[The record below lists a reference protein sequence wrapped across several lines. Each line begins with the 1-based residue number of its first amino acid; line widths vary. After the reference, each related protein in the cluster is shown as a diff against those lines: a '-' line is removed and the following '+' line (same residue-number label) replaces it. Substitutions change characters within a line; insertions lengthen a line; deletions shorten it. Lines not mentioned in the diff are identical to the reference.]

1 MNLKDALLKAYA
13 EQGITPPAEE
23 SKDRQRTVLASGP
36 NRQTNAVQV
45 TYGPSVQRPRTP
57 TNFRSGASRSN
68 AQAPRG
74 VAASNLPSSNVVRDV
89 QQPANGPVMAHAPAR
104 TVEVTNVVQRPPAAV
119 SLAPNARCLVSSS
132 VSQTH
137 QFLDVKMTNAVKESI
152 ELVAKPEIHE
162 MALGLDFG
170 TSSVKLVVS
179 DLAADKAYAV
189 PFFTA
194 DGIDAYLLPSRVFE
208 VSPEAGS
215 ASDSSFNFFGG
226 DLAFRDLKLSLLAE
240 PDSEPRQVEVIA
252 FLALTIQRARAW
264 FFEQHHSI
272 YKRVKCL
279 WQLRIGLPAA
289 TALDNQYVPLLEN
302 ILRAAWK
309 TAALDGAIGRSEVRK
324 IRDSVFALEP
334 DEDEPEVR
342 VIPEIAAQIFGFVVS
357 TSFDAKAANRYLMV
371 DVGAGTVDSSLF
383 KVVPGRGGQWNF
395 EFYTAVVQPYGVSNL
410 HAHRVNWWLS
420 KFDGLEKASGLGQSL
435 KATQFATDLG
445 GALPVRYLDYF
456 SGVRVNV
463 NKSDD
468 PDFYFFDKK
477 LMAQV
482 QGSTLWRAAHDN
494 YLEKSQ
500 LTNIPMFLC
509 GGGAR
514 SPFYLELEEK
524 LVSLSG
530 FSWLSAEPWQLGY
543 PGDLVS
549 EGIDEKD
556 FDRLSVAYGLSKLNV
571 GSITKA
577 VPVPKVRI
585 ETQVS
590 FTDRYVDKDQT

>member
-1 MNLKDALLKAYA
+1 
-13 EQGITPPAEE
+13 
-23 SKDRQRTVLASGP
+23 
-36 NRQTNAVQV
+36 
-45 TYGPSVQRPRTP
+45 
-57 TNFRSGASRSN
+57 
-68 AQAPRG
+68 
-74 VAASNLPSSNVVRDV
+74 
-89 QQPANGPVMAHAPAR
+89 
-104 TVEVTNVVQRPPAAV
+104 
-119 SLAPNARCLVSSS
+119 
-132 VSQTH
+132 
-137 QFLDVKMTNAVKESI
+137 
-152 ELVAKPEIHE
+152 
-162 MALGLDFG
+162 
-170 TSSVKLVVS
+170 
-179 DLAADKAYAV
+179 
-189 PFFTA
+189 
-194 DGIDAYLLPSRVFE
+194 
-208 VSPEAGS
+208 
-215 ASDSSFNFFGG
+215 
-226 DLAFRDLKLSLLAE
+226 
-240 PDSEPRQVEVIA
+240 
-252 FLALTIQRARAW
+252 
-264 FFEQHHSI
+264 
-272 YKRVKCL
+272 
-279 WQLRIGLPAA
+279 
-289 TALDNQYVPLLEN
+289 
-302 ILRAAWK
+302 
-309 TAALDGAIGRSEVRK
+309 
-324 IRDSVFALEP
+324 
-334 DEDEPEVR
+334 
-342 VIPEIAAQIFGFVVS
+342 
-357 TSFDAKAANRYLMV
+357 
-371 DVGAGTVDSSLF
+371 VDSSLF

-420 KFDGLEKASGLGQSL
+420 KFDGVEKASGLAQEL

-468 PDFYFFDKK
+468 PDFFFFDKK

-494 YLEKSQ
+494 YLDRSQ

-514 SPFYLELEEK
+514 SPFFLELEEK

-571 GSITKA
+571 GTITQA
-577 VPVPKVRI
+577 VPLPKVPI

>member
-1 MNLKDALLKAYA
+1 MNLKEALLKAYA
-13 EQGITPPAEE
+13 EQGAKPPAEE
-23 SKDRQRTVLASGP
+23 SNDSHRTVLATGP
-36 NRQTNAVQV
+36 NRQAHAVQV

-57 TNFRSGASRSN
+57 ANLRPANSRPP

-74 VAASNLPSSNVVRDV
+74 AAAVNAPTGGSVRDV
-89 QQPANGPVMAHAPAR
+89 QQPATRPGASRSAADAVQ
-104 TVEVTNVVQRPPAAV
+104 VTRVVQRPLAAV
-119 SLAPNARCLVSSS
+119 SLGPDSRCLVSSS
-132 VSQTH
+132 VSH
-137 QFLDVKMTNAVKESI
+137 AHRFLDLKMTHACKESI
-152 ELVAKPEIHE
+152 EELVKPEIHE

-170 TSSVKLVVS
+170 TSSVKLVIS

-189 PFFTA
+189 PFFVA
-194 DGIDAYLLPSRVFE
+194 NGIDAYLLPSRVFE
-208 VSPEAGS
+208 VNPQAGG
-215 ASDSSFNFFGG
+215 ASESVFSLVGG
-226 DLAFRDLKLSLLAE
+226 ELAFRDLKLSLLAE
-240 PDSEPRQVEVIA
+240 PDSESRQVEVIA
-252 FLALTIQRARAW
+252 FLALVIQRARAW
-264 FFEQHHSI
+264 FFNQHHSI
-272 YKRVKCL
+272 YKQVKCL

-309 TAALDGAIGRSEVRK
+309 TAAVDEGFGRSEVRK
-324 IRDSVFALEP
+324 FRDSVFALEQ
-334 DEDEPEVR
+334 DEEEPEVR

-395 EFYTAVVQPYGVSNL
+395 EFYTAVVQPYGVANL

-420 KFDGLEKASGLGQSL
+420 KFDGIEKAGGLAQEL
-435 KATQFATDLG
+435 KATQFATDLV
-445 GALPVRYLDYF
+445 GALPVCYLDYF

-468 PDFYFFDKK
+468 PDFNFFDKK

-494 YLEKSQ
+494 YLDKSQ

-514 SPFYLELEEK
+514 SPFYLDLEEK

-530 FSWLSAEPWQLGY
+530 FTWLSAEPWQLGY

-571 GSITKA
+571 GTITQA
-577 VPVPKVRI
+577 VPLPKVPI

>member
-1 MNLKDALLKAYA
+1 
-13 EQGITPPAEE
+13 
-23 SKDRQRTVLASGP
+23 
-36 NRQTNAVQV
+36 
-45 TYGPSVQRPRTP
+45 
-57 TNFRSGASRSN
+57 
-68 AQAPRG
+68 
-74 VAASNLPSSNVVRDV
+74 
-89 QQPANGPVMAHAPAR
+89 
-104 TVEVTNVVQRPPAAV
+104 
-119 SLAPNARCLVSSS
+119 
-132 VSQTH
+132 
-137 QFLDVKMTNAVKESI
+137 
-152 ELVAKPEIHE
+152 
-162 MALGLDFG
+162 
-170 TSSVKLVVS
+170 
-179 DLAADKAYAV
+179 
-189 PFFTA
+189 
-194 DGIDAYLLPSRVFE
+194 
-208 VSPEAGS
+208 
-215 ASDSSFNFFGG
+215 
-226 DLAFRDLKLSLLAE
+226 LKLSLLAE
-240 PDSEPRQVEVIA
+240 PESEARQVEVIA

-264 FFEQHHSI
+264 FFEHNHSI

-309 TAALDGAIGRSEVRK
+309 TAAVDEGFGRSEVRK
-324 IRDSVFALEP
+324 FRDSVFALEQ
-334 DEDEPEVR
+334 DEEEPEVR

-420 KFDGLEKASGLGQSL
+420 KFDGVEKASGLAQEL

-445 GALPVRYLDYF
+445 GALPVCYIDYF
-456 SGVRVNV
+456 SGVRVIV

-494 YLEKSQ
+494 YLDRSQ

-514 SPFYLELEEK
+514 SPFFLELEEK

-571 GSITKA
+571 GTITQA
-577 VPVPKVRI
+577 VPLPKVPI